1 MMDRQQAENCGFD
14 FLSVT
19 LYWPE
24 EIYPSRKI
32 GKMVLN
38 SILSAEE
45 CEKLCFAPGNLVPGI
60 EFGNREFLEIMDF
73 AHRDGGR
80 QRGASK

>member
-1 MMDRQQAENCGFD
+1 
-14 FLSVT
+14 
-19 LYWPE
+19 
-24 EIYPSRKI
+24 
-32 GKMVLN
+32 MVLN